1 MIVAKILAINKV
13 AATSYGKARQKKRC
27 SRNVEHNCPIL
38 TDTQFSYSRKTLMID
53 FGTSTPFF
61 FDARKEWQYYGGG
74 LRKRGFGTSLK
85 RAKAMWSYS

>member
-13 AATSYGKARQKKRC
+13 AATSKARQKRC

-61 FDARKEWQYYGGG
+61 FDAMEWTKEGVW
-74 LRKRGFGTSLK
+74 F
-85 RAKAMWSYS
+85 